1 MADDAAKEGEGGRLR
16 VNITVRPITLR
27 YLQQLADLG
36 IFGDD
41 KTSVSFRLVE
51 DGIRRALEGGIIH
64 PETPEPKG

>member
-1 MADDAAKEGEGGRLR
+1 